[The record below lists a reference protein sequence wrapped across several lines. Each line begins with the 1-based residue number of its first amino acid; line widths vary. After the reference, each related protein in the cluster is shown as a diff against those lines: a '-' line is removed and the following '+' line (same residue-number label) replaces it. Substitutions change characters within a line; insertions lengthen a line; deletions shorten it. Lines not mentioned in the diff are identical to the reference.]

1 MDSGLDM
8 LPLQF
13 LETGL
18 TPDDGE
24 DALVFDTS
32 ENYDDDPRADD
43 TTSERDRYV
52 PWEGANESI
61 RWDTYPPDTSEF
73 GVFDMDQSLY
83 GVRSP
88 AIRRT
93 GHQSFV
99 SRLADDSSS
108 EYKSTETESKSEA
121 SGEKTI
127 APRSIYAITATE
139 PADFFEEYWQTQE
152 YVGDR
157 QFEDYDDWFCEEH
170 DVYDGDSDDIEGDG
184 KDSVDNTL
192 GDNGEDPV
200 EFADEDDDEQVF
212 RLGD

>member
-8 LPLQF
+8 TPLQF

-32 ENYDDDPRADD
+32 EDYDDDPRADD

-52 PWEGANESI
+52 QEMENFG
-61 RWDTYPPDTSEF
+61 WDTYPPDTSEF
-73 GVFDMDQSLY
+73 GVFDVDRSLY
-83 GVRSP
+83 GIRSP

-93 GHQSFV
+93 GHQTFV
-99 SRLADDSSS
+99 SRLTDDLSD
-108 EYKSTETESKSEA
+108 EDESTETESESEA
-121 SGEKTI
+121 SVEKI
-127 APRSIYAITATE
+127 VAPRSIYAITATE

-170 DVYDGDSDDIEGDG
+170 DAYDGDSDDVEDDG
-184 KDSVDNTL
+184 EDSVDNTL
-192 GDNGEDPV
+192 GYDDEDPV

>member
-1 MDSGLDM
+1 MT
-8 LPLQF
+8 PLQF
-13 LETGL
+13 LEDGL
-18 TPDDGE
+18 NADEDE

-32 ENYDDDPRADD
+32 EDYDHDPRESDD
-43 TTSERDRYV
+43 IAERDIYI
-52 PWEGANESI
+52 PDEGANEHI
-61 RWDTYPPDTSEF
+61 GWNTHHPDTSEF
-73 GVFDMDQSLY
+73 GIFALDRSLY
-83 GVRSP
+83 GIRST

-108 EYKSTETESKSEA
+108 EYESTESESESEA

-170 DVYDGDSDDIEGDG
+170 DAYDGENDDLEGDG
-184 KDSVDNTL
+184 EDSVDHTL
-192 GDNGEDPV
+192 GDDSEDPV
-200 EFADEDDDEQVF
+200 ELANEDDDEQVF

>member
-8 LPLQF
+8 TPLQF

-24 DALVFDTS
+24 DALIFDTS
-32 ENYDDDPRADD
+32 EDYDDDAHADD

-52 PWEGANESI
+52 QEMERLG
-61 RWDTYPPDTSEF
+61 WDTYPPDASEF
-73 GVFDMDQSLY
+73 DVDQSLY

-99 SRLADDSSS
+99 SRLMDDLADDG
-108 EYKSTETESKSEA
+108 ESTDETEIESEA
-121 SGEKTI
+121 SVEKTI
-127 APRSIYAITATE
+127 APRSIYTVTATE

-152 YVGDR
+152 YVAADLRVDTGLNR
-157 QFEDYDDWFCEEH
+157 
-170 DVYDGDSDDIEGDG
+170 DS
-184 KDSVDNTL
+184 SALTL
-192 GDNGEDPV
+192 RMPTGLRMYARARNIQISAHSKACSNKAFILTLFP
-200 EFADEDDDEQVF
+200 
-212 RLGD
+212 L